1 MKEFNNL
8 KVIQT
13 TFLATLMSLG
23 MGFLPSIINQDIANA
38 GQKVDKNSPWYYD
51 NLNLIDRASNGPFN
65 TKDDCDKDRI
75 LRIIRDRTSRLS
87 ACYQK

>member
-1 MKEFNNL
+1 MEKINNV

-13 TFLATLMSLG
+13 TFIATLVSLG

-38 GQKVDKNSPWYYD
+38 GQKVDKPWYYD
-51 NLNLIDRASNGPFN
+51 NLNLIDRASTGPFN
-65 TKDDCDKDRI
+65 EKDDCNKERI